1 MPGVGQ
7 ALLDDLLC
15 LGVVGR
21 VARLD
26 ERDGLRQRRDVAR
39 EDSLD
44 VFGRREVAPAAADEM
59 GVDDR
64 LVLDPFG
71 DVQRR
76 VVVHVGVLLLF
87 KVVYLGEGHLY

>member
-1 MPGVGQ
+1 MSVM
-7 ALLDDLLC
+7 ACDS
-15 LGVVGR
+15 VVMLP
-21 VARLD
+21 ARIPSTYSA
-26 ERDGLRQRRDVAR
+26 V
-39 EDSLD
+39 
-44 VFGRREVAPAAADEM
+44 VVAPAAADEM